1 MWSKYTIL
9 KDEKL
14 SYSFEFD
21 SVPILHTDHSHSSGS
36 DLSRIL
42 LSQRF
47 IQFGIFSSSA
57 VNRNRHLKSIGL
69 FDRLFFKLYVS
80 RCSSSGCGY
89 VCTYLPTCVRTW
101 RLPRGELIVYTSRS
115 RSLSVLSSC
124 KLVGA

>member
-1 MWSKYTIL
+1 MEYTIL

-69 FDRLFFKLYVS
+69 LDRLFLNCMFLDAQALVAATYVHTYQHAYVLWYVH
-80 RCSSSGCGY
+80 GGY
-89 VCTYLPTCVRTW
+89 L
-101 RLPRGELIVYTSRS
+101 EES
-115 RSLSVLSSC
+115 
-124 KLVGA
+124 